1 MLPLDFIE
9 AHVLEWAEEH
19 EPSAYAQTLG
29 VKEQR
34 RTYRRY
40 MQRLVEIRW
49 EKEPDWDPPLR
60 LLEDTNIEASFIT
73 RDGSK
78 FQVRGRRCPGLRKM
92 SWTLMAIL
100 VEQDKPLDSL
110 KAAMSEL
117 DLYVADRDRPDE
129 WPEGQAIVVVP
140 EPEPLPLCPGS
151 GVDLP
156 AFRGRKGNRCPGNR
170 PVVEGQE
177 KCAQCADVA
186 GTKQGDMIDG

>member
-1 MLPLDFIE
+1 MLPLDFLE

-49 EKEPDWDPPLR
+49 EAEPDWDPPLR
-60 LLEDTNIEASFIT
+60 LLEDTNIKATFTMKNGTVFDVS
-73 RDGSK
+73 
-78 FQVRGRRCPGLRKM
+78 GRRCTGLRKM

-100 VEQDKPLDSL
+100 VEQDRPLDSL

-117 DLYVADRDRPDE
+117 DLYVADNDRPDE
-129 WPEGQAIVVVP
+129 WPEGTAITIVP
-140 EPEPLPLCPGS
+140 EPEPLAPCPGS
-151 GVDLP
+151 GV
-156 AFRGRKGNRCPGNR
+156 GRKGKRCPGSR
-170 PVVEGQE
+170 PVVEGRE
-177 KCAQCADVA
+177 KCAQCAEVA
-186 GTKQGDMIDG
+186 GTEQGDMIDG